1 MTVRQR
7 FGLVAGHGAGISCLL
22 LGGMAAGAALGHTLP
37 AGGQW
42 LGERMDATLL
52 LLIVLLLFGVRFEA
66 IVKALG
72 NLRFIGI
79 ALAVNFVVIPAV
91 GYAIASSFLH
101 AHPLFIIGLTIY
113 FMSPCTDWVLGFTRL
128 VDGNVALGAALI
140 PINMLVQLLL
150 YPLYLSLFTRHLVAV
165 ESTLIATTLLQW
177 FLLPLAVAV
186 IAHLVLRQWLGA
198 DRFAR
203 LLTWSDR
210 LTPWVVALLVAQIFA
225 DNIAVI
231 LEHSGVFG
239 RVLLAVFVFFLVTFL
254 LGEWVSRRA
263 RLAYPEHALLTMTTA
278 ARNAPLML
286 AVTMTAL
293 PGQPLIHAAIVIGML
308 LEFPHLTLL
317 RHLLL
322 HSKRS
327 LADGRLHS

>member
-1 MTVRQR
+1 MLKRL
-7 FGLVAGHGAGISCLL
+7 GCLGAGTSCLL
-22 LGGMAAGAALGHTLP
+22 LGGMAAGAAIGHSLP

-42 LGERMDATLL
+42 LGERMDATLM

-66 IVKALG
+66 IAKALG
-72 NLRFIGI
+72 QVRFIGI
-79 ALAVNFVVIPAV
+79 VLAVNFVLIPAV
-91 GYAIASSFLH
+91 GYAIAAAFLN
-101 AHPLFIIGLTIY
+101 AHPLFMVGLTIY

-128 VDGNVALGAALI
+128 AEGNVALGAALI

-150 YPLYLSLFTRHLVAV
+150 YPLYLSLFTRHLVPV
-165 ESTLIATTLLQW
+165 EGTLIAGTLLQW

-186 IAHLVLRQWLGA
+186 MAHFILRLSLGA
-198 DRFAR
+198 ARFDG
-203 LLTWSDR
+203 LLVWTDR
-210 LTPWVVALLVAQIFA
+210 LTPWVVALLVAQLFA

-231 LEHSGVFG
+231 LEHGGVFG
-239 RVLLAVFVFFLVTFL
+239 RVLLAVFVFFLATFL

-286 AVTMTAL
+286 AVTLAAL

-322 HSKRS
+322 HSKRC
-327 LADGRLHS
+327 LAYGRLHS

>member
-1 MTVRQR
+1 MLKRLGYLA
-7 FGLVAGHGAGISCLL
+7 GLGTSWLL
-22 LGGMAAGAALGHTLP
+22 LGGMAAGAAIGHALP
-37 AGGQW
+37 VAGQW
-42 LGERMDATLL
+42 LGEHMDATLM
-52 LLIVLLLFGVRFEA
+52 LLIVLLLFGVRFDV
-66 IVKALG
+66 IVRALG

-79 ALAVNFVVIPAV
+79 ALALNFVVIPAL

-101 AHPLFIIGLTIY
+101 ANPLFMVGLTIY
-113 FMSPCTDWVLGFTRL
+113 FMAPCTDWFLGFTRL
-128 VDGNVALGAALI
+128 ADGDVALGTALM

-150 YPLYLSLFTRHLVAV
+150 YPLYLYLVTYQVVPV
-165 ESTLIATTLLQW
+165 ESTLIVTTLLQW

-186 IAHLVLRQWLGA
+186 VAHLVLRRWLGA
-198 DRFAR
+198 DRFAH
-203 LLTWSDR
+203 LLAWSDR

-239 RVLLAVFVFFLVTFL
+239 RVLLAVCVFFLATLL

-293 PGQPLIHAAIVIGML
+293 PEQPLIHAAIVIGML

-322 HSKRS
+322 NSRHR
-327 LADGRLHS
+327 LAGSRLHP